1 MTKLYR
7 SRRDSKLFGVCGG
20 LAEMFNVDATLLRLI
35 VVVTAILSSGTLIL
49 IYFIAAMVIPLEP
62 KIHDPYD
69 DYGYEDRDPYRPG
82 PRSHDNYERY
92 QRYTNPR
99 SEQRRNKESKAD
111 KDELDEMMKD
121 IEKKAMQKELEE
133 LKAKL
138 AKYEKGD
145 V

>member
-1 MTKLYR
+1 MKKLYR
-7 SRRDSKLFGVCGG
+7 SRRDSKLFGICGG

-49 IYFIAAMVIPLEP
+49 VYFIAAMIIPLEP
-62 KIHDPYD
+62 KFQDSYDYYEEREPYNS
-69 DYGYEDRDPYRPG
+69 RP
-82 PRSHDNYERY
+82 YERY
-92 QRYTNPR
+92 ERYTNPR
-99 SEQRRNKESKAD
+99 SEQRRTRERPQEQA

-121 IEKKAMQKELEE
+121 IEKKAMKKEIDD